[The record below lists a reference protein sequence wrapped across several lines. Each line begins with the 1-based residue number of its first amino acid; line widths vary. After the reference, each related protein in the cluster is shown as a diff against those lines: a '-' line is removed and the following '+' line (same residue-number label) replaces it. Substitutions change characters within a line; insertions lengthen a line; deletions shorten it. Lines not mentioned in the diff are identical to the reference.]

1 MLHGKTLAVVHLKM
15 KCKTCGKNADS
26 EYCFAH
32 KARKPLSSGKGLSS
46 KMSVISSI
54 KAKNVH
60 NAGHNQQ
67 RDMFLSIWKKRKHH
81 SEVSGAY
88 LGKEPMSTYFHHILP
103 KEKYPDACLDEEN
116 ANVFETPGEYTIYH
130 FALENADYYMNYGVF
145 ANGLLVESSSKR
157 YMIECSQMVLMP

>member
-1 MLHGKTLAVVHLKM
+1 V

-60 NAGHNQQ
+60 NDGHNQQ
-67 RDMFLSIWKKRKHH
+67 KEMFINIWKKRKHY
-81 SEVSGAY
+81 SEVSGVY

-116 ANVFETPGEYTIYH
+116 IILLTLEEHSNV
-130 FALENADYYMNYGVF
+130 ENDMYRYEEVNKIRNY
-145 ANGLLVESSSKR
+145 LLTKYERS
-157 YMIECSQMVLMP
+157 

>member
-1 MLHGKTLAVVHLKM
+1 V

-60 NAGHNQQ
+60 NDGHNQQ
-67 RDMFLSIWKKRKHH
+67 KEMFINIWKKRKHH
-81 SEVSGAY
+81 SEVSGLY

-116 ANVFETPGEYTIYH
+116 IILLTLEEHSNVENDMYKYEEINERRKQLKLKYNEY
-130 FALENADYYMNYGVF
+130 
-145 ANGLLVESSSKR
+145 
-157 YMIECSQMVLMP
+157 